1 MMNKKVIAVALALAL
16 AGGSYAQDD
25 TAKKK
30 VKAYMVSDAHLD
42 TQWNWDLTHTIRDL
56 AADAGEE
63 KLLLR
68 STIIA
73 AVNKMFL
80 DCAFAVMHQEQAL
93 WPDILADLA

>member
-42 TQWNWDLTHTIRDL
+42 TQWNWDHRQQ
-56 AADAGEE
+56 
-63 KLLLR
+63 
-68 STIIA
+68 STNMSGIPL
-73 AVNKMFL
+73 VRTYF
-80 DCAFAVMHQEQAL
+80 C
-93 WPDILADLA
+93 

>member
-42 TQWNWDLTHTIRDL
+42 TQWNWGSEVCVDE
-56 AADAGEE
+56 G
-63 KLLLR
+63 
-68 STIIA
+68 
-73 AVNKMFL
+73 
-80 DCAFAVMHQEQAL
+80 
-93 WPDILADLA
+93 ILSRTV

>member
-42 TQWNWDLTHTIRDL
+42 TQWNWDIQTTI
-56 AADAGEE
+56 
-63 KLLLR
+63 
-68 STIIA
+68 
-73 AVNKMFL
+73 N
-80 DCAFAVMHQEQAL
+80 
-93 WPDILADLA
+93 

>member
-42 TQWNWDLTHTIRDL
+42 TQWNWDIQTTINEYVWNKMCIRDRPITFY
-56 AADAGEE
+56 
-63 KLLLR
+63 LLPITCL
-68 STIIA
+68 
-73 AVNKMFL
+73 
-80 DCAFAVMHQEQAL
+80 
-93 WPDILADLA
+93 

>member
-42 TQWNWDLTHTIRDL
+42 SGTGTSRQQ
-56 AADAGEE
+56 
-63 KLLLR
+63 
-68 STIIA
+68 STNMSGIPL
-73 AVNKMFL
+73 VRTYF
-80 DCAFAVMHQEQAL
+80 C
-93 WPDILADLA
+93 